1 MTHLK
6 KLISFFVSNILHF
19 LISYSVFT
27 HKNGY
32 KNHGNCHVK
41 TLKKYKTFSLAV
53 KKENGHDK
61 PITYKMKTID
71 SVRFKTISLSSLSN
85 NIAEGLQ
92 KTKCKDFSFASSTWE
107 PKMIC

>member
-1 MTHLK
+1 M
-6 KLISFFVSNILHF
+6 
-19 LISYSVFT
+19 SYSVFT
-27 HKNGY
+27 YKNGY

-41 TLKKYKTFSLAV
+41 AAEKYKTFSLAV

-71 SVRFKTISLSSLSN
+71 SVSN
-85 NIAEGLQ
+85 TTAIIAILAIILL
-92 KTKCKDFSFASSTWE
+92 KDFKKVNAKILSFASSTWE

>member
-1 MTHLK
+1 
-6 KLISFFVSNILHF
+6 
-19 LISYSVFT
+19 
-27 HKNGY
+27 
-32 KNHGNCHVK
+32 
-41 TLKKYKTFSLAV
+41 
-53 KKENGHDK
+53 
-61 PITYKMKTID
+61 MKTID